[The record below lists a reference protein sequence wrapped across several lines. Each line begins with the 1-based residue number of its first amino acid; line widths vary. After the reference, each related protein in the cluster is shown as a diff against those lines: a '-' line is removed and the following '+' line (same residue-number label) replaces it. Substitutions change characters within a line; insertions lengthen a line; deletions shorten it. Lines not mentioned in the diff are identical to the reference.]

1 VKAAGAN
8 PEKRQ
13 RRFKWVQA
21 AVGLLLLGGV
31 AGLAAYINSGSFR
44 EKVRA
49 RVEAELER
57 MTGGRVEMQ
66 SFTWNLSRLH
76 FEAKGLTIHGL
87 EGPSE
92 EPYVHADRVSLRLK
106 IVSFLSREITLR
118 EVVIDR
124 LAVHLIVSPDGSTNQ
139 PAPKGLAS
147 GEGLSTER
155 LFDLAVNRV
164 EINGGTLLL
173 NQEKIPF
180 ELAGER
186 FAVGMSYS
194 RHDRGYD
201 GTLAVS
207 VAAASWRNR
216 SPVKGELDLHFVL
229 RPTETEIKSL
239 KLVAGRSTVQASGLV
254 RNYRNL
260 EATVHYTAS
269 LDLLEVARQAGVP
282 QIHAGRAEVQGSL
295 DYRGGRY
302 SSPGTVTIR
311 GLDWQDPSL
320 PLRASAIDATVGFAL
335 TPDKLTFSRLSARMF
350 DGSVTGD
357 AQVTNWN
364 PPVPGQ
370 KAPPQRGT
378 ANLHLSRLQIVEVA
392 RAVSSARL
400 PIDRIDLAGSAGGD
414 IKATWS
420 GPAKNA
426 VAEMVIDVDPPA
438 HPSARAVPLTAHMRA
453 TYHGDI
459 RTLEFASLIMAT
471 RAIHLNANGE
481 LGSRKA
487 QAHLAVN
494 ATDLHE
500 LQPAL
505 DAVRPGTRIP
515 LTVNGHASFSGY
527 VFGDL
532 DALAARGRVELED
545 FASEVAFTGEA
556 ATDSAEPAG
565 AAIEPTPVH
574 WDSLSAD
581 VDYSPS
587 GLNLQRG
594 LLRRGRAKVAFAA
607 STGLHGGMFDERASQ
622 LAADLRL
629 ENAGVTEIQELLG
642 LNYPVAGTV
651 NADLHATGTALNL
664 RGSGNLQV
672 FGLAAYGETFR
683 NLRSQVQIAGREVQ
697 LRNISL
703 AHNGAQ
709 LSGFVAYDLGSRR
722 YRFDLTGSNI
732 SLATL
737 ASLQSQRFALA
748 GKAGF
753 HAAGSG
759 GGDALV
765 INGQLGVASLVINQ
779 QAVGDLNATLET
791 RGQDLLV
798 RASSALPDAALNLD
812 GTVRLQGDFPAQM
825 TLQFSQLDLN
835 PLLRAY
841 LQDQVTGRSSISGSV
856 DIHGPVKRPRELSI
870 SGNVNQLFASL
881 ENVKLLNQGPIH
893 VAVERETL
901 RADQFHLVGEDT
913 DLFVQGAVQLS
924 GDQTLDVHT
933 RGRFNLK
940 MAQAFNP
947 NILAYGPA
955 SFTIDVAGN
964 LAHSR
969 TSGRIDLSDAGVS
982 LLDLPNG
989 LSHINGTMVFA
1000 EDRVQ
1005 IEKLTAQSGGGELN
1019 VGGFLAY
1026 RNGFYF
1032 DLTATG
1038 KDVRL
1043 RYPPGVSASAD
1054 ATLHYA
1060 GSAKS
1065 SLLSGDVTVTRFGMN
1080 PRFDFGT
1087 FLTQTKGPTGPATLN
1102 PYLDNLRLDVHIT
1115 STPALRVET
1124 SLAKVSGDVDLHV
1137 RGTAARPSVL
1147 GRVTIAEGDV
1157 SFNGTKYRL
1166 ERGDITFN
1174 NPLVIEPVVNVEMS
1188 ARVQNYDVTVGLH
1201 GSLAGGSGLHLTYR
1215 SDPPLSSSDIIS
1227 LLAFGRARGQDVY
1240 NAAQPGQSSS
1250 SDASNVILG
1259 QALDAA
1265 VNDRVEKLF
1274 GASRVKVDPQFVG
1287 QQNNSVA
1294 RVTIEQTINNNI
1306 TLTYV
1311 TNLTQS
1317 SQTVVQVEYNVD
1329 KNVSIVAV
1337 RDQYG
1342 VLGFDVHIRRHKK

>member
-1 VKAAGAN
+1 MKEVGASPVK
-8 PEKRQ
+8 

-21 AVGLLLLGGV
+21 VVGLLLLAGV
-31 AGLAAYINSGSFR
+31 VGLAAYVNSDSFR

-87 EGPSE
+87 EGPGE

-124 LAVHLIVSPDGSTNQ
+124 LAVHLIVAPDGSTNQ

-155 LFDLAVNRV
+155 LFDLAVNHL

-173 NQEKIPF
+173 NEEKIPF
-180 ELAGER
+180 ELAGDR

-201 GTLAVS
+201 GTLSVL
-207 VAAASWRNR
+207 VAAASWRSR
-216 SPVKGELDLHFVL
+216 APVKGQLDLHFVL

-239 KLVAGRSTVQASGLV
+239 KVVAGRSTAQAGGMV
-254 RNYRNL
+254 RNYSHPQASLR
-260 EATVHYTAS
+260 YTAS
-269 LDLLEVARQAGVP
+269 LDLLEVAREAGVP
-282 QIHAGRAEVQGSL
+282 EIRAGRADLQGVL

-302 SSPGTVTIR
+302 GSEGTVTIR
-311 GLDWQDPSL
+311 ELDWQDPSL
-320 PLRASAIDATVGFAL
+320 PLRASGIEATAGFSLEPEKIA
-335 TPDKLTFSRLSARMF
+335 FSRLSARIF

-364 PPVPGQ
+364 PPAPGQ

-378 ANLHLSRLQIVEVA
+378 ANLHLSRLQIIQVA
-392 RAVSSARL
+392 LAISTARL
-400 PIDRIDLAGSAGGD
+400 PIDRIDLTGSAGGD
-414 IKATWS
+414 VKINWS
-420 GPAKNA
+420 GPVKNA

-438 HPSARAVPLTAHMRA
+438 KPSARAVPLTAHMRA
-453 TYHGDI
+453 TYHGDA
-459 RTLEFASLIMAT
+459 RTLEFASLTMAT

-481 LGSRKA
+481 LGSRRA
-487 QAHLAVN
+487 QAHLALN

-505 DAVRPGTRIP
+505 DALRPGTRIP

-532 DALAARGRVELED
+532 DALAARGQVELED
-545 FASEVAFTGEA
+545 FATKVAFTGEA
-556 ATDSAEPAG
+556 ATDSSELAG
-565 AAIEPTPVH
+565 AAAEPTPVH

-581 VDYSPS
+581 IDYSPS
-587 GLNLQRG
+587 SLSLQRG
-594 LLRRGRAKVAFAA
+594 LLRRGRAKVAFSANT
-607 STGLHGGMFDERASQ
+607 SLHHGMFDERDSQ
-622 LAADLRL
+622 LAVDLRL
-629 ENAGVTEIQELLG
+629 ENAGLTEIQELLG

-651 NADLHATGTALNL
+651 NADLHASGTALNL

-672 FGLAAYGETFR
+672 TGMAAYGETFR
-683 NLRSQVQIAGREVQ
+683 NLHSQVQIAGREVL

-709 LSGFVAYDLGSRR
+709 LSGSAGYDLGSRR
-722 YRFDLTGSNI
+722 YRFDLTGANI
-732 SLATL
+732 SLATFN
-737 ASLQSQRFALA
+737 SLQSQRFAVA

-759 GGDALV
+759 GEGSPV
-765 INGQLGVASLVINQ
+765 INGHLDVTNLVINQ
-779 QAVGDLNATLET
+779 QAVGDVDATVET
-791 RGQDLLV
+791 RGQDLQV
-798 RASSALPDAALNLD
+798 RARSALQDAALNLD
-812 GTVRLQGDFPAQM
+812 GTMSLQGDFPAQM
-825 TLQFSQLDLN
+825 TLGFSQLDLN

-856 DIHGPVKRPRELSI
+856 DIHGPMKRPRELSI
-870 SGNVNQLFASL
+870 TGNVNQLFANL
-881 ENVKLLNQGPIH
+881 ENIKLLNQGPIH
-893 VAVERETL
+893 VAVDRETL

-913 DLFVQGAVQLS
+913 DLFVQGGVQLS
-924 GDQTLDVHT
+924 GDHTLDVHT

-955 SFTIDVAGN
+955 TFTIDIAGN
-964 LAHSR
+964 LEHPR
-969 TSGRIDLSDAGVS
+969 TSGRIELADAGVS

-1005 IEKLTAQSGGGELN
+1005 IEKLTAHSGGGELN
-1019 VGGFLAY
+1019 LGGFLAY

-1054 ATLHYA
+1054 AGLHYA

-1087 FLTQTKGPTGPATLN
+1087 FLTQTKGPTGLTSLN
-1102 PYLDNLRLDVHIT
+1102 PFLDNLRLDVHIT

-1124 SLAKVSGDVDLHV
+1124 SLAKVSGDVDLRV

-1157 SFNGTKYRL
+1157 SFNGTRYRL

-1201 GSLAGGSGLHLTYR
+1201 GSLAGGSGLRLTYR

-1227 LLAFGRARGQDVY
+1227 LLAFGRPRGQDVY

>member
-1 VKAAGAN
+1 VKDAGAN

-21 AVGLLLLGGV
+21 AIGLLLLAGV
-31 AGLAAYINSGSFR
+31 VGLAAYINSDSFR

-57 MTGGRVEMQ
+57 ITGGRVEMQ

-76 FEAKGLTIHGL
+76 FEARGLTIHGL
-87 EGPSE
+87 EGPGE

-124 LAVHLIVSPDGSTNQ
+124 LAVHLIVAPDGSTNQ

-147 GEGLSTER
+147 SEGLSTQH

-180 ELAGER
+180 ALAGDR
-186 FAVGMSYS
+186 FAMGMSYS
-194 RHDRGYD
+194 RHERGYD

-216 SPVKGELDLHFVL
+216 APVKGELDLHFVL

-239 KLVAGRSTVQASGLV
+239 KAVAGRSTVQASGMV
-254 RNYRNL
+254 RNYNNL
-260 EATVHYTAS
+260 EAGIQYTAS
-269 LDLLEVARQAGVP
+269 LDLLEVARQAEVP
-282 QIHAGRAEVQGSL
+282 QVRAGRADLQGAL
-295 DYRGGRY
+295 YYRGGRY
-302 SSPGTVTIR
+302 TSAGAVSVR

-320 PLRASAIDATVGFAL
+320 PLRASGIDATAGFSLA
-335 TPDKLTFSRLSARMF
+335 PDKIAFSRLSARIF

-364 PPVPGQ
+364 QSLPAQ
-370 KAPPQRGT
+370 KSPPQRGT
-378 ANLHLSRLQIVEVA
+378 ANLHLSRLQIIQIA
-392 RAVSSARL
+392 RAVSTARL
-400 PIDRIDLAGSAGGD
+400 PIDRLDLAGSAGGEVK
-414 IKATWS
+414 INWS

-459 RTLEFASLIMAT
+459 RTLEFASLTMAT
-471 RAIHLNANGE
+471 RAIHLNANGQ

-505 DAVRPGTRIP
+505 DALRPGTRIP

-532 DALAARGRVELED
+532 DALAARGQVELED
-545 FASEVAFTGEA
+545 FATEVAFTGEA
-556 ATDSAEPAG
+556 ADSTEPAG

-574 WDSLSAD
+574 WDSLSAEIN
-581 VDYSPS
+581 YSPS
-587 GLNLQRG
+587 GLSLQRG
-594 LLRRGRAKVAFAA
+594 LLRRGRAKVAFTAGT
-607 STGLHGGMFDERASQ
+607 SLHGGMFDERASQ
-622 LAADLRL
+622 LAVDLRL

-642 LNYPVAGTV
+642 LNYPLAGTV

-664 RGSGNLQV
+664 RGGGNLQV

-709 LSGFVAYDLGSRR
+709 LSGSIAYDLGSRH
-722 YRFDLTGSNI
+722 YRFDLTGSSI

-737 ASLQSQRFALA
+737 TSLQSQRFAVA

-759 GGDALV
+759 GGDAFV
-765 INGQLGVASLVINQ
+765 INGQLGVANLVINQ

-791 RGQDLLV
+791 RGQDLQV
-798 RASSALPDAALNLD
+798 RASSALPDSALNLD

-825 TLQFSQLDLN
+825 TVQFSQFDLN

-881 ENVKLLNQGPIH
+881 ENIKLLNQGPIH
-893 VAVERETL
+893 VAVDRETL

-940 MAQAFNP
+940 MAQGFNP

-964 LAHSR
+964 LAHPR
-969 TSGRIDLSDAGVS
+969 TSGRIELSDAGVS
-982 LLDLPNG
+982 LRDLPNG
-989 LSHINGTMVFA
+989 LSHINGAMVFA

-1005 IEKLTAQSGGGELN
+1005 IEKLTANSGGGELN

-1054 ATLHYA
+1054 ASLHYS

-1124 SLAKVSGDVDLHV
+1124 SLAKVSGDVDLRV

-1157 SFNGTKYRL
+1157 FFNGTKYRL

-1201 GSLAGGSGLHLTYR
+1201 GSLAGGSGLRLTYR

-1227 LLAFGRARGQDVY
+1227 LLAFGRPRGQDVY